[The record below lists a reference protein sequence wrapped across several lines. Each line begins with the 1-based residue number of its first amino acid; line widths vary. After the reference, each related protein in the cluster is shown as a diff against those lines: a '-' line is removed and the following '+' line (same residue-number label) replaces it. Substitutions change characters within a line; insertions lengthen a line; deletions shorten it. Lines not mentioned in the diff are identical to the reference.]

1 VLDERPWRVLDIDPY
16 VFHFSFF
23 FLPLLEM
30 IRLHVVYK
38 LVSFINVVIVCLLY
52 MYHYPQKQK
61 QNRYFTPTTE
71 EEREEWGEQVH
82 EQQRKNLAR
91 QYIDAV
97 RRRKGQFVD
106 AKVVVHAE
114 KQRTRKTG

>member
-1 VLDERPWRVLDIDPY
+1 MLDAKPWRILEVDP
-16 VFHFSFF
+16 
-23 FLPLLEM
+23 
-30 IRLHVVYK
+30 
-38 LVSFINVVIVCLLY
+38 
-52 MYHYPQKQK
+52 
-61 QNRYFTPTTE
+61 YFTPTTE

-97 RRRKGQFVD
+97 RRRKGQQVD
-106 AKVVVHAE
+106 SKVVVHAE

>member
-1 VLDERPWRVLDIDPY
+1 MSDPG
-16 VFHFSFF
+16 VCSTLTRRFHFYLF
-23 FLPLLEM
+23 FLPLGNDPFT
-30 IRLHVVYK
+30 RR
-38 LVSFINVVIVCLLY
+38 VSFINVVIVCILFT
-52 MYHYPQKQK
+52 YHFP

>member
-1 VLDERPWRVLDIDPY
+1 LYSLY
-16 VFHFSFF
+16 
-23 FLPLLEM
+23 
-30 IRLHVVYK
+30 
-38 LVSFINVVIVCLLY
+38 VSFST
-52 MYHYPQKQK
+52 KQT